1 MVPKGRGLKSIHH
14 GLAVP
19 ATLALPAMATP
30 GLPFLW
36 NSAPAPVQQAVGSRR
51 LAKALCTKSPPLPS
65 TKHPVFMISISS
77 WGKTSLLFSL
87 EGPESHLNSIS
98 LHSVTQPSQHRALV
112 IP

>member
-30 GLPFLW
+30 GLPVLW
-36 NSAPAPVQQAVGSRR
+36 NSAPAPVLAGSGVEKTRKGSLHQVAPSPLHQASG
-51 LAKALCTKSPPLPS
+51 LHDIHLLLGQNIT
-65 TKHPVFMISISS
+65 
-77 WGKTSLLFSL
+77 LFSL

-98 LHSVTQPSQHRALV
+98 LYYVTQPSQHRASV